1 MIRSRGGDEVD
12 RACSPHGS
20 GENVYKIFFEKPERK
35 RPLGRPR
42 LGWENSIKVDLMK
55 IYLED
60 VDWINLVQYVGRSRA
75 VVSRAVNLRF
85 RYKT

>member
-1 MIRSRGGDEVD
+1 VD
-12 RACSPHGS
+12 RSCSPHGS
-20 GENVYKIFFEKPERK
+20 GENVYKMLVGKPERK

-42 LGWENSIKVDLMK
+42 LGWENSIKMDLMK

-60 VDWINLVQYVGRSRA
+60 VDWINLAQCVSRSRA
-75 VVSRAVNLRF
+75 VVSRAVNIRF